1 MESSK
6 LVLLTAV
13 ALGLGAYILGSVPTA
28 YMLVRLITGRDIRRM
43 GTGNVGALNTYHQ
56 VGTWGAMSVLLLD
69 TGKGVLA
76 VLIPTWLG
84 APQWTMFVTTTLVV
98 AGHNWPVLLNFR
110 GGKGAATIFGI
121 SLALAPLLTLITLGP
136 VVVIALIVRNLVL
149 GVAFGFV
156 MLNMLLMVT
165 SQDPERVALCV
176 FLTLIVTVTYLAST
190 RNHVVQSIKGRRW
203 KELFTGLE

>member
-1 MESSK
+1 MDDVCDYYLGGSRTQLAGASK
-6 LVLLTAV
+6 FSGRKRGSNYFWNLFSVGAV
-13 ALGLGAYILGSVPTA
+13 AYPDNPWA
-28 YMLVRLITGRDIRRM
+28 
-43 GTGNVGALNTYHQ
+43 
-56 VGTWGAMSVLLLD
+56 
-69 TGKGVLA
+69 
-76 VLIPTWLG
+76 
-84 APQWTMFVTTTLVV
+84 
-98 AGHNWPVLLNFR
+98 
-110 GGKGAATIFGI
+110 
-121 SLALAPLLTLITLGP
+121 

-176 FLTLIVTVTYLAST
+176 FLTLVVTVTYLAST